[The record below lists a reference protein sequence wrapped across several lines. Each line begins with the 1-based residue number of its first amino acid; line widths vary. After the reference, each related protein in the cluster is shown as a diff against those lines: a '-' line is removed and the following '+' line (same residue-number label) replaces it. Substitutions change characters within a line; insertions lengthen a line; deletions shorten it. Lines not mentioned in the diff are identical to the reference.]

1 MEANKFITN
10 EQENML
16 TQMNSRRIMTDDELK
31 CIFGEGK
38 EITHVDYECLIDS
51 KANVQDVYT
60 KKHLQKVM
68 EAYYGSS
75 PEIANEWYQQEME
88 RRQAE
93 LNRQESI
100 LNMQNAV
107 DNKISE
113 INETTNNKI
122 LEVDN
127 RVNDKISEIDTVVGE
142 KINEMDE
149 KIVEVNSTKE
159 DFTLAINN
167 KISEA
172 NNKIDDVENRM
183 IFIEDTF
190 EDLVDGTGFA
200 SKAYVDKQMLT
211 KANSSD
217 VYTKVDIDT
226 KLSEQQNKMNAMIND
241 STTNNDTTW
250 SSNKIYNEIDAR
262 INKADVYTKAEVN
275 NMVSELDNIKTNI
288 GHTHTIS
295 DINEFNNHGN
305 HVPAYETA
313 SNYKFLRC
321 DGSWYTIPNA
331 TASTKGVVLLSD
343 SLSSSSTVQAATS
356 YAVKQ
361 AYDKAV
367 KMQLPIGKPSS
378 VSPGMMWIE

>member
-10 EQENML
+10 EKANMI
-16 TQMNSRRIMTDDELK
+16 TQMNAKRVMVDEELK
-31 CIFGEGK
+31 EIFGEDK
-38 EITHVDYECLIDS
+38 EPTYADYECLIDS

-60 KKHLQKVM
+60 RKYLQQVM

-100 LNMQNAV
+100 ANMQNAV

-113 INETTNNKI
+113 VNETTNNKI

-172 NNKIDDVENRM
+172 NNKIDDVEDRM
-183 IFIEDTF
+183 VFIENNF
-190 EDLVDGTGFA
+190 ESMVDGTGFA
-200 SKAYVDKQMLT
+200 TQLFVKQQIEPKA
-211 KANSSD
+211 
-217 VYTKVDIDT
+217 
-226 KLSEQQNKMNAMIND
+226 
-241 STTNNDTTW
+241 
-250 SSNKIYNEIDAR
+250 
-262 INKADVYTKAEVN
+262 NKADVYTKTETYSKRDVDTQLKSHQNKINAIVN
-275 NMVSELDNIKTNI
+275 DSEKRDDSTWSSNKIDRELNTVKSNMEYAVSENTTNI
-288 GHTHTIS
+288 LKLQEQLGNS
-295 DINEFNNHGN
+295 IN
-305 HVPAYETA
+305 
-313 SNYKFLRC
+313 FLN
-321 DGSWYTIPNA
+321 DFINVIKGDA
-331 TASTKGVVLLSD
+331 TVYNLKKLSD
-343 SLSSSSTVQAATS
+343 QINSIKDDLNNSTQVNAN
-356 YAVKQ
+356 
-361 AYDKAV
+361 DE
-367 KMQLPIGKPSS
+367 I
-378 VSPGMMWIE
+378 

>member
-100 LNMQNAV
+100 ANMQNAV

-113 INETTNNKI
+113 VNETTNNKI

-172 NNKIDDVENRM
+172 NNKIDDVEDRM
-183 IFIEDTF
+183 VFIENNF
-190 EDLVDGTGFA
+190 ESMVDGTGFA
-200 SKAYVDKQMLT
+200 TQLFVKQQIEPKA
-211 KANSSD
+211 
-217 VYTKVDIDT
+217 
-226 KLSEQQNKMNAMIND
+226 
-241 STTNNDTTW
+241 
-250 SSNKIYNEIDAR
+250 
-262 INKADVYTKAEVN
+262 NKADVYTKTETYSKRDVDTQLKSHQNKINAIVN
-275 NMVSELDNIKTNI
+275 DSEKRDDSTWSSNKIDRELNTVKSNMEYAVSENTTNI
-288 GHTHTIS
+288 LKLQEQLGNS
-295 DINEFNNHGN
+295 IN
-305 HVPAYETA
+305 
-313 SNYKFLRC
+313 FLN
-321 DGSWYTIPNA
+321 DFINVIKGDA
-331 TASTKGVVLLSD
+331 TVYNLKKLSD
-343 SLSSSSTVQAATS
+343 QINSIKDDLNNSTQVNAN
-356 YAVKQ
+356 
-361 AYDKAV
+361 DE
-367 KMQLPIGKPSS
+367 I
-378 VSPGMMWIE
+378 